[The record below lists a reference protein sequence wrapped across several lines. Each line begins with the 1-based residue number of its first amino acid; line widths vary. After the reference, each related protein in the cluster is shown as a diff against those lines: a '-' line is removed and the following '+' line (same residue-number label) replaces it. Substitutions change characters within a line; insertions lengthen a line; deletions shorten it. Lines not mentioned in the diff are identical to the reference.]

1 MTFYS
6 NDGHKY
12 TKPDGSTGTLAAH
25 TGILVVNGSSSY
37 FMDNSSGNN
46 GGSGGV
52 EKTTG
57 TSASNVMSQFGYD
70 SFYYKQIN

>member
-1 MTFYS
+1 MEFNL
-6 NDGHKY
+6 NDFLQLD
-12 TKPDGSTGTLAAH
+12 TTALLA
-25 TGILVVNGSSSY
+25 V
-37 FMDNSSGNN
+37 NN